1 MTEENKRSI
10 IKSIS
15 WRITGSLDT
24 FVLAFLITGKITH
37 ASAISVSEVLTKV
50 ILYYLHER
58 GWNKILWGKK
68 SATVWSFKD
77 LVDRFVETF
86 LFSGKWTLETLWSKI
101 LVPWAKRVVGSISW
115 TVSALIEVVYP
126 LQRKDWPM
134 LAVKDKLSFNFEEFK
149 NQAIAD
155 MVRHEVAYEIV

>member
-24 FVLAFLITGKITH
+24 FVLAFLITGKIIH

-68 SATVWSFKD
+68 SATV
-77 LVDRFVETF
+77 
-86 LFSGKWTLETLWSKI
+86 
-101 LVPWAKRVVGSISW
+101 
-115 TVSALIEVVYP
+115 
-126 LQRKDWPM
+126 
-134 LAVKDKLSFNFEEFK
+134 
-149 NQAIAD
+149 
-155 MVRHEVAYEIV
+155 